1 MRYQTENVHERFE
14 HITDTTLNNSMLAGD
29 VFCLLM
35 KFANSLESYQAE
47 QNGSALLDTLLVSLN
62 ECFEKISQF

>member
-1 MRYQTENVHERFE
+1 MRYQTENVQECFE

-47 QNGSALLDTLLVSLN
+47 QNFGRDLDLHCLTLCWLA
-62 ECFEKISQF
+62 